1 MIYAIE
7 DLKVHSK
14 IVLVERRE
22 SSGVRGYAYIGT
34 GNFNGN
40 TATIYGDF
48 GLLTAHKGIVGDV
61 RNVFQFLTNSHKQF
75 KYRHLPVLFHFMR
88 EAFDEMI
95 DREIRKPLRRVFDIQ
110 WADNVKARDLA
121 DQKRTPPHV
130 PRACDQKPHHSR
142 TERCG
147 FHAGLLQR

>member
-40 TATIYGDF
+40 TATIYGYF

-61 RNVFQFLTNSHKQF
+61 RNVFQFPTNSHKQF
-75 KYRHLPVLFHFMR
+75 KYRHLPVSFHFMR
-88 EAFDEMI
+88 EAFDELI
-95 DREIRKPLRRVFDIQ
+95 DREIR
-110 WADNVKARDLA
+110 
-121 DQKRTPPHV
+121 
-130 PRACDQKPHHSR
+130 
-142 TERCG
+142 
-147 FHAGLLQR
+147 

>member
-40 TATIYGDF
+40 TATIYGYF
-48 GLLTAHKGIVGDV
+48 GLLNAHKGIVGDV
-61 RNVFQFLTNSHKQF
+61 RNVFQFPTNSHKQF
-75 KYRHLPVLFHFMR
+75 KYRHSP
-88 EAFDEMI
+88 
-95 DREIRKPLRRVFDIQ
+95 PPTSC
-110 WADNVKARDLA
+110 ARPST
-121 DQKRTPPHV
+121 K
-130 PRACDQKPHHSR
+130 
-142 TERCG
+142 
-147 FHAGLLQR
+147 

>member
-48 GLLTAHKGIVGDV
+48 GLLTAHKGTSGMCAMSSSF
-61 RNVFQFLTNSHKQF
+61 RRTATSSSNTGTPPLHARGLRQ
-75 KYRHLPVLFHFMR
+75 
-88 EAFDEMI
+88 MI

-121 DQKRTPPHV
+121 DQKRAPPHGL
-130 PRACDQKPHHSR
+130 RACDEKPHRSR